1 MIIGFWSE
9 NPGKG
14 SVTYNMLA
22 SGLFI
27 SSKYRNKVILM
38 QGKADYNK
46 IDYAFV
52 PYSEESAMKECS
64 GYYNYGGIDLIL
76 DKLENNEY
84 SNRELRNEIVRV
96 RNSNLYYLPSSRIS
110 SQDVFNKRFSR
121 VYDRYIENMRSMEE
135 LIMLE
140 LSNGFEYVSKN
151 VLERLDLLVI
161 NISQDNKAL
170 EGIRDSRSLM
180 EKSFFIIGRY
190 DDSSEFNIRNIG
202 RRYGIDESALGAIPY
217 SVRFKDAVCMG
228 KSKEFFERH
237 INANRNDEAYVFMRY
252 LKNTSE
258 MIMKKCNCVF

>member
-27 SSKYRNKVILM
+27 STKYRNKVILM

-52 PYSEESAMKECS
+52 PYSEDCVMKECG

-76 DKLENNEY
+76 DKLENNVY
-84 SNRELRNEIVRV
+84 SNRELQNEIVRV

-110 SQDVFNKRFSR
+110 SHDVFNKRFSR

-140 LSNGFEYVSKN
+140 LSNGFEYVSKE

-170 EGIRDSRSLM
+170 EGIRDNRALM

-237 INANRNDEAYVFMRY
+237 INADRNDEAYVFMRY

-258 MIMKKCNCVF
+258 MIMKKCNVVF